1 MSKFSEKCKELL
13 IENGSNVYRLSQT
26 ASLERTTLQRMVTGK
41 RLPNREFV
49 TTFCRALRIPLSE
62 EKELMELYKMEAMGE
77 TAYKNQKTILHL
89 FKHLATLE
97 KNGYKNSCSIVDQ
110 GDLVL
115 LSNISN
121 QRYDTEMLLQF
132 VLKKAFRSEDDSP
145 IYTNLPGTDE
155 LLPHALH
162 LLAPQY
168 SKRILL
174 KHLIHFHIS
183 SSAAYENLETLNQL
197 LPLYFSNEIQYEP
210 YYYYSKLTQSDQT
223 NLLFPY
229 YVITSEYVLQLSGD
243 LQKGLLHS
251 EKVIVQH
258 YTNEFLDKLSQSSLL
273 IQHTYS
279 LREANH
285 LYTSIFANSHIK
297 DVYSLGGLCQTELL
311 TPADFAELAQEY
323 ATEYMDLFDE
333 YMGFVELLYNS
344 NQHIFTPY
352 SSLEQFCKSGHCAGT
367 LSILFPPFDIPLRL
381 KGLKNFRQFLDIA
394 DITLLSENLTFPDS
408 IVLELYDNCLLHIIH
423 INEKQEI
430 SFIAIQESSIC
441 EAFYSFFRSLN
452 TTEYSLANEEQ
463 RLIISNEIR
472 KLETAVSKNHSTPP
486 RLSESLIFWHN
497 FSPFLSFVYH

>member
-13 IENGSNVYRLSQT
+13 AENGSNVYRLSQT
-26 ASLERTTLQRMVTGK
+26 ASLERTALQRMVTGK

-77 TAYKNQKTILHL
+77 TAYNNQKTILHL
-89 FKHLATLE
+89 FKHLANLE
-97 KNGYKNSCSIVDQ
+97 KNNYKNSCSIVDQ

-132 VLKKAFRSEDDSP
+132 ILKKAFRSEDDSP

-155 LLPHALH
+155 LLPHALN

-183 SSAAYENLETLNQL
+183 SSAAYENLETLNQI

-243 LQKGLLHS
+243 MQKGLLHS
-251 EKVIVQH
+251 EKVIVQQ

-273 IQHTYS
+273 IQHTSS

-285 LYTSIFANSHIK
+285 LYTSIFANSQIK
-297 DVYSLGGLCQTELL
+297 DMYSLGGLCQTELL
-311 TPADFAELAQEY
+311 TSADFTELAQKY

-333 YMGFVELLYNS
+333 YMGFVGK
-344 NQHIFTPY
+344 
-352 SSLEQFCKSGHCAGT
+352 C
-367 LSILFPPFDIPLRL
+367 L
-381 KGLKNFRQFLDIA
+381 KTR
-394 DITLLSENLTFPDS
+394 
-408 IVLELYDNCLLHIIH
+408 
-423 INEKQEI
+423 
-430 SFIAIQESSIC
+430 
-441 EAFYSFFRSLN
+441 RS
-452 TTEYSLANEEQ
+452 A
-463 RLIISNEIR
+463 
-472 KLETAVSKNHSTPP
+472 K
-486 RLSESLIFWHN
+486 
-497 FSPFLSFVYH
+497 